1 MRTAAKRR
9 NARGGTAVRLPGAAT
24 SFVCFIPLFDGS
36 ALPGF
41 TQDSTMPL
49 RARILAPAPSAAG
62 TYEDP
67 GVARR
72 LPQLA
77 RAVTPPPTLRD
88 ASVSMIAEAV
98 LAQSSVM
105 HFPR

>member
-1 MRTAAKRR
+1 
-9 NARGGTAVRLPGAAT
+9 LPGAAT

-41 TQDSTMPL
+41 TQDSTMSF

-62 TYEDP
+62 TYDDP

-77 RAVTPPPTLRD
+77 RAVTPLPPLRD

-98 LAQSSVM
+98 LAQPSVM
-105 HFPR
+105 HFPT

>member
-1 MRTAAKRR
+1 
-9 NARGGTAVRLPGAAT
+9 LPGAAT

-36 ALPGF
+36 ALHGF

-49 RARILAPAPSAAG
+49 RATILASAPSAAG
-62 TYEDP
+62 TSEDP

-77 RAVTPPPTLRD
+77 RAVTPLPTLRD
-88 ASVSMIAEAV
+88 ASVSMIAKAI
-98 LAQSSVM
+98 LAQPSLMHSST
-105 HFPR
+105 